1 VRREKSSTGGLI
13 EIKDRSA
20 VGDKLSVL
28 RRLEVAMSFT
38 LQIAF
43 RNMDASASAEAL
55 VRQRAEEL
63 EHLLDRISA
72 CRVVLDC
79 VHRQNQMGRLYH
91 VHIDL
96 TLPGGKIVVNHDN
109 GSNHA
114 HDDLQLAIRDS
125 FEAARRQLAEY
136 MRKHDGIARRRAAE

>member
-1 VRREKSSTGGLI
+1 
-13 EIKDRSA
+13 
-20 VGDKLSVL
+20 
-28 RRLEVAMSFT
+28 MSFA
-38 LQIAF
+38 LHIAF

-63 EHLLDRISA
+63 EHLSDRISA

-79 VHRQNQMGRLYH
+79 AHRQNQLSRLYR

-96 TLPGGKIVVNHDN
+96 TLPGGPIVVNRDA

-114 HDDLQLAIRDS
+114 HDDLQLAIRDA
-125 FEAARRQLAEY
+125 FDAARRRLQEY
-136 MRKHDGIARRRAAE
+136 ARKHDGTTRRRAAE